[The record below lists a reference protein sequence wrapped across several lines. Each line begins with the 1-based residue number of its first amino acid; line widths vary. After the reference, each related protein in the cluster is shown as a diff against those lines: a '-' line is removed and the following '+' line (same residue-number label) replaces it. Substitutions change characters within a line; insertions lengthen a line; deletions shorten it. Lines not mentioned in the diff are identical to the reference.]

1 MAKDIEPLDMSP
13 LFPPELL
20 GRPCRERLK
29 FFREKIIKHPEIERV
44 CEEILCAVEDFAPG
58 SLIICCGPP
67 GVGKSTVSKK
77 VEEVLTEQRRVELEN
92 DPGALAVVSMRLK
105 SPQNGNFDWKKHYF
119 KPLLVATEEPLVDKK
134 IDMSPWAP
142 HHASNM
148 RLIASP
154 RADGDAYRDACEDA
168 LTHRNPTAVLID
180 DAQHAG
186 VISSGRRQVDQTNTF
201 KSVADRTEVTHVLFA
216 TYEFLSFRNLNG
228 QVSRRSTDIHF
239 LRYRAHYRQE
249 RDAFI
254 NVIYTFQRWL
264 ALEDMPVF
272 VKPDSTCPD
281 WEYFYEHSLGCVGVL
296 KDWLTRAYSLAL
308 REGAKTLTFDHLDRR
323 ALSVSALT
331 QLLAEITAGE
341 DEMEESV
348 EKRRLLRADLKLE
361 GSGRKE
367 SSPSPAQ
374 TSGQGEKPAQEAS
387 KRSGKGRGRRP
398 GKRNAVRDKIGE
410 RAA

>member
-1 MAKDIEPLDMSP
+1 MAKDIKPLDMSP

-20 GRPCRERLK
+20 GRPCRERVK

-44 CEEILCAVEDFAPG
+44 CEEILCAVEDVTPG
-58 SLIICCGPP
+58 SLVICCGPP

-77 VEEVLTEQRRVELEN
+77 VEEVLTERRRGELEN
-92 DPGALAVVSMRLK
+92 DPGALAVASMRLK

-142 HHASNM
+142 HHASSM
-148 RLIASP
+148 RILASP
-154 RADGDAYRDACEDA
+154 RADCDALRDACDVMLE
-168 LTHRNPTAVLID
+168 HRKPTAVLID

-201 KSVADRTEVTHVLFA
+201 KSMAEITKVTHVLFA
-216 TYEFLSFRNLNG
+216 TYEFVSFRNLNG

-249 RDAFI
+249 RDALI

-264 ALEDMPVF
+264 ALEHMPVF

-281 WEYFYEHSLGCVGVL
+281 WDYFYEHSLGCVGVL

-323 ALSVSALT
+323 ALSVSART
-331 QLLAEITAGE
+331 QLLAEITGGE
-341 DEMEESV
+341 DELEDSV
-348 EKRRLLRADLKLE
+348 EKRRLLRVNLKLE
-361 GSGRKE
+361 EPSGKG
-367 SSPSPAQ
+367 SSPGPAQ
-374 TSGQGEKPAQEAS
+374 TSGHGEKSAQDAS
-387 KRSGKGRGRRP
+387 KRSGKGRRP
-398 GKRNAVRDKIGE
+398 GKRNAVRDEIGE